1 MNILLKEKEREALE
15 ELIEK
20 LDEKLV
26 EELPLRLVVVELIKL
41 ANEDEECRKKL
52 AARLAEVVRLRNGP
66 VIKIARTGIFVFP
79 GEDVAKRIL
88 LNGLD
93 ADVEVAGRK
102 VRIVFRHGGRH
113 RVFKWGGGRAV
124 AVRYLPAPEELIGV
138 YPATVAEENGEII
151 VEN

>member
-1 MNILLKEKEREALE
+1 MNIWLKEKEREVLE
-15 ELIEK
+15 ELVEK

-26 EELPLRLVVVELIKL
+26 EELPLRLVVAELIKL

-52 AARLAEVVRLRNGP
+52 AKRLAEIAQLKNGSVVK
-66 VIKIARTGIFVFP
+66 VARTGIFVFP

-88 LNGLD
+88 LNGLG
-93 ADVEVAGRK
+93 ADVEATGRK
-102 VRIVFRHGGRH
+102 VRIVFRRGGKY
-113 RVFKWGGGRAV
+113 RVFKWGGGRAL

-138 YPATVAEENGEII
+138 YPVTVAEKDGEII